1 MESQAARLTCTLAL
15 YIHDLTFNS
24 QKPEQIENP
33 VDGEPLIN
41 FERHRMTALIVKN
54 LLRMIDASSKY
65 AFQPVEGIIERCLW
79 MAALPDETVRAKS
92 KELE

>member
-1 MESQAARLTCTLAL
+1 LKPQVVGLTCTLAL

-33 VDGEPLIN
+33 VDSEPLIN
-41 FERHRMTALIVKN
+41 FERHRTTALIVKN

-79 MAALPDETVRAKS
+79 MAALPDETIRAKS
-92 KELE
+92 KGLE